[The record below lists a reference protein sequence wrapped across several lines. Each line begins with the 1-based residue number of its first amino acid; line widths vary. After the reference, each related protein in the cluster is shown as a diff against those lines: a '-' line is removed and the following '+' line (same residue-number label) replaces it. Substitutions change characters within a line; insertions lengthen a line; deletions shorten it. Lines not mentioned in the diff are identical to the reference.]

1 MNTHIVPSNQGSPF
15 DGVRQVDD
23 QGREF
28 WSARDLQPLMGYS
41 AWRNFMVPINRAMQS
56 AMNQNAK
63 LETHFAG
70 SRKVVKRPQGGGMEH
85 EDFHFTRYAA
95 YLVAMNGDPNKP
107 EVAGAQSYFA
117 IQTRVAETQV
127 PQQVEMSDDEILH
140 RALTISA
147 NRVKALEAKVEEIEP
162 KAEAYD
168 IFMDSD
174 GTYSVGNVAKMLGF
188 SQNKLFTEL
197 RNHGVLIAK
206 GAMRNTP
213 YQQYMHHFTVKAYS
227 YTRSD
232 GNEGTSY
239 TTRVQPSGVDFIR
252 KKLGVKEEVAA

>member
-1 MNTHIVPSNQGSPF
+1 MQHIVPNNQLIPIVEH
-15 DGVRQVDD
+15 DGETAVNLRDLHAFLEVSTQFRVWAPRMFGYGFIEGQDYVGILPTENERQVHGGHNRKDYAVTLD
-23 QGREF
+23 MAKEVSMIQRTDKGKQ
-28 WSARDLQPLMGYS
+28 ARQYFIEVEKRGTDL
-41 AWRNFMVPINRAMQS
+41 
-56 AMNQNAK
+56 
-63 LETHFAG
+63 
-70 SRKVVKRPQGGGMEH
+70 
-85 EDFHFTRYAA
+85 
-95 YLVAMNGDPNKP
+95 
-107 EVAGAQSYFA
+107 
-117 IQTRVAETQV
+117 
-127 PQQVEMSDDEILH
+127 SDDEILH

-168 IFMDSD
+168 SFMDSD
-174 GTYSVGNVAKMLGF
+174 GTYSVGSVAKMLGF

-197 RNHGVLIAK
+197 RNHGVLIGK
-206 GAMRNTP
+206 GHMRNTP

-252 KKLGVKEEVAA
+252 KKLGIKEEVAA

>member
-1 MNTHIVPSNQGSPF
+1 MQHIVPSNQGSPF
-15 DGVRQVDD
+15 DGIRQFDD
-23 QGREF
+23 TGQEF

-56 AMNQNAK
+56 AMNQNVN
-63 LETHFAG
+63 LETNFAG
-70 SRKVVKRPQGGGMEH
+70 SRKVATAGKMAQ
-85 EDFHFTRYAA
+85 EDLNLSRYAA

-117 IQTRVAETQV
+117 IQTHVAETQV
-127 PQQVEMSDDEILH
+127 PQQQVEMSDDQIVAQ
-140 RALTISA
+140 ALQITSA
-147 NRVKALEAKVEEIEP
+147 RVQALEAKVEEIEP

-168 IFMDSD
+168 SFMDSD
-174 GTYSVGNVAKMLGF
+174 GTYSVGNVAKMLGT

-197 RNHGVLIAK
+197 RNYGVFIGK
-206 GAMRNTP
+206 GHMRNTP

-252 KKLGVKEEVAA
+252 KKLKLEEVAA

>member
-1 MNTHIVPSNQGSPF
+1 MQHIVPNSQESPF
-15 DGVRQVDD
+15 DAIKKIDD
-23 QGREF
+23 DGREF
-28 WSARDLQPLMGYS
+28 WSARDLMPLMGYS
-41 AWRNFMVPINRAMQS
+41 AWRNFETPINRAMQ
-56 AMNQNAK
+56 AARNQGSSVQI
-63 LETHFAG
+63 HFAG
-70 SRKVVKRPQGGGMEH
+70 SRKVVPRPQGGGLEQY
-85 EDFHFTRYAA
+85 DYSLSRYAA

-117 IQTRVAETQV
+117 IQTHVAETQV
-127 PQQVEMSDDEILH
+127 PQQVAMSDDQIVAQ
-140 RALTISA
+140 ALQITSA
-147 NRVKALEAKVEEIEP
+147 RVQALEAKVEEIEP

-168 IFMDSD
+168 SFMDAD
-174 GTYSVGNVAKMLGF
+174 GTYSVGNVAKMLGM

-197 RNHGVLIAK
+197 RNHGVLIGK
-206 GAMRNTP
+206 GHMRNTP

-252 KKLGVKEEVAA
+252 KKLKLEEVAA

>member
-1 MNTHIVPSNQGSPF
+1 MNTHIVPSSQLIPIIEHEGKTAVNL
-15 DGVRQVDD
+15 
-23 QGREF
+23 
-28 WSARDLQPLMGYS
+28 RDLHQFLEVSTEFRHWAPRMFDYGFVEGQDYVEVSLVKNDRQSRGGQ
-41 AWRNFMVPINRAMQS
+41 NRKDYAVTLDM
-56 AMNQNAK
+56 AK
-63 LETHFAG
+63 EVSMIQRTDKGKQARQYFIE
-70 SRKVVKRPQGGGMEH
+70 VEKRG
-85 EDFHFTRYAA
+85 TN
-95 YLVAMNGDPNKP
+95 L
-107 EVAGAQSYFA
+107 
-117 IQTRVAETQV
+117 
-127 PQQVEMSDDEILH
+127 SDDEILH

-147 NRVKALEAKVEEIEP
+147 SRVKALEAKVEEIEP

-168 IFMDSD
+168 SFMDSD

-197 RNHGVLIAK
+197 RNHQVLISK

-213 YQQYMHHFTVKAYS
+213 YQQYMHHFAVKAYS

-252 KKLGVKEEVAA
+252 KKLRIEEVAA